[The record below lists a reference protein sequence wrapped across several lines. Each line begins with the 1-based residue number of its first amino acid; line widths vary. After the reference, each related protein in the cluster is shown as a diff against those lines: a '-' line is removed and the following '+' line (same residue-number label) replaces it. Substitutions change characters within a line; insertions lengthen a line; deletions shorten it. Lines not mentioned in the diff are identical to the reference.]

1 MSIDSQRQASEIFDQ
16 PIADE
21 AELRSQVLNNML
33 NVSTYLVSVLDPNE
47 LLTSLARRV
56 VEVVP
61 AVQAGL
67 LWLQDQQQAAIQIKS
82 LHGLEPA
89 PDQALLDRLRLR
101 LGEGLAG
108 TVWQRGEPMLIE
120 GRGRYQELAGRVG
133 VLAQPDIRRLI
144 EPLPRDV
151 TGVLLP
157 LRIGKQVIGVLELL
171 NTGDGPP
178 LHRQDLQVLQTF
190 GNLAAGAINNAQLHA
205 KMQAHQRRLEALGAI
220 GTVVSMAADLD
231 ELLSNA
237 LDVLLRVLE
246 TQAGLLLLH
255 DLSRSLLSAVA
266 QRGLPQRFVELHH
279 SLSVSGSPYE
289 EVVRYGQAIARPLIA
304 EDGEE
309 LLIEAGF
316 NSCVY
321 LPLLAGGTVVGVISM
336 YGDETMRERVDVP
349 ALMTMGSQLGLA
361 IANVRLYQDTRTERL
376 KLNAVINSIAEGV
389 VLCNREGRLVLA
401 NQSAMELLSVE
412 RIPAEQS
419 LSEMPD
425 FYAMRNLEGETL
437 PVEQLPLARA
447 LSGEVFHE
455 YRLLSHG
462 ASGIDTVLG
471 FSGAPVY
478 DDENN
483 VDGAVVIFRDV
494 TTSQKL
500 ERAKDD
506 FLAVAAH
513 ELRSPLAAVRGYADL
528 LVRREQRRGE
538 EDSPELRGLNILAQQ
553 VTHMLRM
560 VDNILDVSRIDAGQV
575 SLQLQRVSLVP
586 LIEQVIEQQRPT
598 AGDRLLVLESDEPEL
613 SVMCDSL
620 RIRQVLTNLVGNAI
634 RYSPGATRVTVQ
646 IATEPADAIAAR
658 HPAYANARADA
669 DPQALMALIAVH
681 DQGAG
686 ISEEQLGRLFK
697 RYARGR
703 ERRGEGLG
711 LGLYL
716 SREFVARHGGDI
728 WAESREGQGSTFY
741 VALPLENE
749 HTNGVESA

>member
-1 MSIDSQRQASEIFDQ
+1 MSIDSQHQASEVFDQ
-16 PIADE
+16 PADE
-21 AELRSQVLNNML
+21 PELRSQVLSNML
-33 NVSTYLVSVLDPNE
+33 NVSTYLVSVLDPTE

-67 LWLQDQQQAAIQIKS
+67 LWLHDQQQSAIQIKS
-82 LHGLEPA
+82 LHGLDPV
-89 PDQALLDRLRLR
+89 PDPALLNRLRLR

-120 GRGRYQELAGRVG
+120 GRGRYHELASRVG
-133 VLAQPDIRRLI
+133 ALAQPDIHSLI
-144 EPLPRDV
+144 GQLPRDV

-171 NTGDGPP
+171 NMGDGPP

-237 LDVLLRVLE
+237 LDVMLRVVE
-246 TQAGLLLLH
+246 TQAGMLQLH

-266 QRGLPQRFVELHH
+266 QRELPRNFVELHN
-279 SLSVSGSPYE
+279 SIAVIGSPYE

-309 LLIEAGF
+309 LLIAAGF
-316 NSCVY
+316 TSCAY

-412 RIPAEQS
+412 RIPLEQS

-425 FYAMRNLEGETL
+425 FYAMRDLEGDSL

-513 ELRSPLAAVRGYADL
+513 ELRSPLAAVRGYTDL

-575 SLQLQRVSLVP
+575 SLQLQRVNLVAMV
-586 LIEQVIEQQRPT
+586 EQVIEQQRPI
-598 AGDRLLVLESDEPEL
+598 AGDRILALESDAPEL
-613 SVMCDSL
+613 LVACDPL
-620 RIRQVLTNLVGNAI
+620 RLRQVLTNLVGNAI
-634 RYSPGATRVTVQ
+634 RYSLAATRVLVS
-646 IATEPADAIAAR
+646 IGIEPSGVIAADHAAYTAR
-658 HPAYANARADA
+658 PASKV
-669 DPQALMALIAVH
+669 QTLLALIAVR
-681 DQGAG
+681 DQGSG
-686 ISEEQLGRLFK
+686 ISEEQFSRLFK

-741 VALPLENE
+741 VALPLE
-749 HTNGVESA
+749 